1 MQQTKNVIRGHY
13 QVGLPWRPGT
23 PCLPDNYNQAHTRLL
38 RLKGRLVK
46 DPALK
51 EKYSKVDVSLRNNFG
66 SSLLESIFWTDSMSV
81 LYMIRN
87 SAKRFPVFV
96 SNRLVQIEDR
106 STSSQ
111 WRFVP
116 SSDNSANDGTCL
128 SCSVNC
134 WLTGP
139 SFLQEPESLW
149 PQPPHSLPD
158 LLAEFEIVKRMVA
171 STEVAMSDG
180 DMEECLA

>member
-1 MQQTKNVIRGHY
+1 MKFPNVIIILPLSRKDRYALQQMQRTKNVIQGHY
-13 QVGLPWRPGT
+13 QVGLLGA
-23 PCLPDNYNQAHTRLL
+23 PCLPDNCSQARAQLSRL
-38 RLKGRLVK
+38 RGRLVK

-66 SSLLESIFWTDSMSV
+66 SSLSESVFWTDSMSV

-96 SNRLVQIEDR
+96 SNRLAQIEDR

-116 SSDNSANDGTCL
+116 SSDNPADDGTRPF
-128 SCSVNC
+128 SVNR

-139 SFLQEPESLW
+139 SFLQEPESRW

-158 LLAEFEIVKRMVA
+158 LPAELK
-171 STEVAMSDG
+171 
-180 DMEECLA
+180 L